1 VRGAQALAWFE
12 AGHLA
17 EAADAA
23 SAADADAR
31 RLGFASTFS
40 PLITCSRWPASR
52 WSGGTST
59 PLSSSP
65 SKRCRYRSGGGPP
78 SSVAKRS
85 VDVDHVTLHR
95 WVQRFTPLLADAAR
109 FGRHGVGDRW
119 HVDETYVKIGGRWVY
134 LYRAVDQFGQVIDVY
149 ASTRRDTE
157 AVAFPIVLIEH
168 TPGGTIVI
176 SQDAA
181 NGPNRP

>member
-1 VRGAQALAWFE
+1 LERRNLDTAEQLTEQALSISERGRPTFE
-12 AGHLA
+12 
-17 EAADAA
+17 
-23 SAADADAR
+23 
-31 RLGFASTFS
+31 
-40 PLITCSRWPASR
+40 C
-52 WSGGTST
+52 
-59 PLSSSP
+59 
-65 SKRCRYRSGGGPP
+65 
-78 SSVAKRS
+78 VAKRS